1 MKTYATAVP
10 MEIEHKYFIFDDTFW
25 IVLKEK
31 GKRPYLC
38 IKVNQPTEKQS
49 LWFVD
54 LFKFAIENYV

>member
-38 IKVNQPTEKQS
+38 IKVNKPTEKQS
-49 LWFVD
+49 L
-54 LFKFAIENYV
+54 